1 MNSAKAIIVA
11 GALIAAAVMF
21 GLMSR
26 SDART
31 HDERVYVNAGT
42 IDASWNLWV
51 INPATKQMHVCVLGV
66 AQGEP
71 IKQCLDAGTH
81 P

>member
-1 MNSAKAIIVA
+1 MSSAKAIIVA

-26 SDART
+26 SDALT
-31 HDERVYVNAGT
+31 HDARVYLSAGGST
-42 IDASWNLWV
+42 AEGGFALWMV
-51 INPATKQMHVCVLGV
+51 NPATKQVHLCV
-66 AQGEP
+66 
-71 IKQCLDAGTH
+71 ISAGGAGGCAPAFIH